1 MGEVLHLSKYP
12 AGAGGMD
19 NVLRLHAAA
28 GERTCALLTR
38 PDAPVDATSGRGV
51 LGPVASVHA
60 PRAWLRR
67 RWARQRPAAVAEAV
81 LYYNCWGVEGLAA
94 ADGAA
99 RRVAY
104 LHNLFPDMPRFV
116 RHYAPWFD
124 GFLCVSPAM
133 QAAVQA
139 LLTAEVRSRCHAVTL
154 PVDARFYTGTG
165 TESVRAPILGWCG
178 RIARAQKRVDRFPAL
193 LAALDRTGRDYR
205 IEIVGDGPDHAWL
218 AEALRGHPRV
228 TLHSWEN
235 PEQLAARMRRWR
247 YAVTLSDYEGQ
258 SLALLEAMAAGCLPL
273 YPDFH
278 GGAELPP
285 ALADACLYRRGDMDD
300 LAAHWR
306 RLEQAGAGMRAEM
319 QRALRAQAEKHRPEN
334 YLASVRAALAD
345 LAAQPARV
353 VAPPAAGAAEWLPVW
368 CYNRFYRRLTGTR

>member
-1 MGEVLHLSKYP
+1 MGAVLHLSKYP

-28 GERTCALLTR
+28 GEQTRALLTR
-38 PDAPVDATSGRGV
+38 PDAAAVAAQGCGL

-60 PRAWLRR
+60 PRAWLRQ
-67 RWARQRPAAVAEAV
+67 RWARQRPTPGAEAV

-94 ADGAA
+94 VDGAA

-104 LHNLFPDMPRFV
+104 LHNLFPEMPRFV
-116 RHYAPWFD
+116 QHYAPWFD

-133 QAAVQA
+133 RAAVQA
-139 LLTAEVRSRCHAVTL
+139 ALPVELRPRCHAVTL
-154 PVDARFYTGTG
+154 PVDTRFFVWAGA
-165 TESVRAPILGWCG
+165 EAPRAPILGWCG
-178 RIARAQKRVDRFPAL
+178 RIARAQKRIDRFPAL

-205 IEIVGDGPDHAWL
+205 IEIVGEGPDRTWL

-228 TLHSWEN
+228 TLHGWES
-235 PEQLAARMRRWR
+235 PEQLAVRMQRWR

-278 GGAELPP
+278 DGADLPP
-285 ALADACLYRRGDMDD
+285 ALAAACLYRRGDMDD
-300 LAAHWR
+300 LTAHWL
-306 RLEQAGAGMRAEM
+306 RLEQTGAETQAEM
-319 QRALRAQAEKHRPEN
+319 QRAVRAHAEQHRPER